1 MVMTETHNDVA
12 PSLQLSIGGVASLVH
27 PAARMHDTL
36 SVGGVEPST
45 SAMPDNRAMAAGIPG
60 L

>member
-1 MVMTETHNDVA
+1 MPAAVCR
-12 PSLQLSIGGVASLVH
+12 GVASLVH
-27 PAARMHDTL
+27 PPTRMHDTL